1 MSNAELQCGV
11 RASPCHSAFRIPHSA
26 LGTGTSHGT
35 QREERALRRAVAP
48 PEDPG
53 PEREEREEG
62 LQDLVAAQHDHARL
76 RRAHAGGAQREQV
89 HPGVHHRE
97 HGGPQARGVRG
108 DAAVPRALG
117 QGLGTGTRGRRSGRR
132 RGAEGVAMEAR
143 AIQRTVRQS
152 ARKMR
157 LVIDQIRGRAVPEA
171 YAILRF
177 SKKLAA
183 KQIHKVLKSAV
194 ANAEQQARRQNAA
207 FDADRL
213 RVRYAVVNEGPTL
226 KRFTA
231 AAMGR
236 ATPIL
241 KRTSHVEIHVAGEDA
256 PVAPPVR
263 AGTAEA
269 KAEPPA
275 KRKRAASKPAAK
287 RKRPKAAAA
296 RSK

>member
-1 MSNAELQCGV
+1 
-11 RASPCHSAFRIPHSA
+11 
-26 LGTGTSHGT
+26 
-35 QREERALRRAVAP
+35 
-48 PEDPG
+48 
-53 PEREEREEG
+53 
-62 LQDLVAAQHDHARL
+62 
-76 RRAHAGGAQREQV
+76 
-89 HPGVHHRE
+89 
-97 HGGPQARGVRG
+97 
-108 DAAVPRALG
+108 
-117 QGLGTGTRGRRSGRR
+117 
-132 RGAEGVAMEAR
+132 MEAR

-194 ANAEQQARRQNAA
+194 ANAEQQAQRQNAA

-241 KRTSHVEIHVAGEDA
+241 KRTSHVEIHVLAAVGGGAGPGAKAGAGEA
-256 PVAPPVR
+256 Q
-263 AGTAEA
+263 
-269 KAEPPA
+269 
-275 KRKRAASKPAAK
+275 
-287 RKRPKAAAA
+287 AAAA
-296 RSK
+296 GA

>member
-1 MSNAELQCGV
+1 
-11 RASPCHSAFRIPHSA
+11 
-26 LGTGTSHGT
+26 
-35 QREERALRRAVAP
+35 
-48 PEDPG
+48 
-53 PEREEREEG
+53 
-62 LQDLVAAQHDHARL
+62 
-76 RRAHAGGAQREQV
+76 
-89 HPGVHHRE
+89 
-97 HGGPQARGVRG
+97 
-108 DAAVPRALG
+108 
-117 QGLGTGTRGRRSGRR
+117 
-132 RGAEGVAMEAR
+132 MEAR

-241 KRTSHVEIHVAGEDA
+241 KRTSHVEIHVVADETA
-256 PVAPPVR
+256 PLA
-263 AGTAEA
+263 
-269 KAEPPA
+269 PPA
-275 KRKRAASKPAAK
+275 KAGAKARPAKTAAKAKAAAK
-287 RKRPKAAAA
+287 RKRTKAKARAS
-296 RSK
+296 RSKPKKKESK